1 LEKTLGIIFFSL
13 FFSGLAGIGTWG
25 LVLSLLAIA
34 RGLKS
39 KSWPTVEATINI
51 SRLSEWQDA
60 DSGGVGIGTI
70 KYAADIEYSYE
81 FNGVKH
87 TSNRISSI
95 GDGFWRFGS
104 KERAEEIRAKYPSGG
119 KVKVYCNPKRPQL
132 SILETGFK
140 PKIIIWL
147 VLGIFALGMSSLLFS
162 VMVLPEILN
171 H

>member
-1 LEKTLGIIFFSL
+1 MERTLGITYFSL

-34 RGLKS
+34 RGIKS
-39 KSWPTVEATINI
+39 KSWPTVEGTINI

-60 DSGGVGIGTI
+60 DSGGAGLGP
-70 KYAADIEYSYE
+70 IEYLAYIEYYYE

-87 TSNRISSI
+87 KSNRISI
-95 GDGFWRFGS
+95 GDEFRRFGS
-104 KERAEEIRAKYPSGG
+104 KERAEETRAKYPSGG

-140 PKIIIWL
+140 PKTIIGL
-147 VLGIFALGMSSLLFS
+147 VLGIFTLGMSSFLFS
-162 VMVLPEILN
+162 VMVLPEILR